1 MNYEILELDHKNI
14 VIGKEIRRYKK
25 ISSTQDL
32 ALFLIS
38 NPEEQSNN
46 HYNGLVILSDEQT
59 AGKGRAER
67 KWVSNI
73 GGLWFSIMLIKPNIP
88 ASDTNLIQML
98 SATSVCETINAL
110 TNLKA
115 KIKWPN
121 DILINSKKV
130 AGILLDVGIKGSKID
145 YLVIGIGINV
155 NTDSNTTRNEL
166 QNKQYDDKNI
176 KKNNNDLNL
185 DVTSLK
191 DELNI
196 RELGKLKILKDIL
209 EKIELYLFSIEQD
222 QKPINNENAHKLI
235 EKYKSLC
242 ETIGKR
248 ICIYDKGQIRYC
260 AFAKEINDDGSLVI
274 QRDEDGHIVVDKV
287 FFGDVSV
294 REMSQNE
301 R

>member
-38 NPEEQSNN
+38 NPEEQGNS

-155 NTDSNTTRNEL
+155 NTDSNTTRNQL

-242 ETIGKR
+242 ETLGKR

-260 AFAKEINDDGSLVI
+260 GFAKEINDDGSLVI
-274 QRDEDGHIVVDKV
+274 ERNEGGRIVVDKV

-294 REMSQNE
+294 REI
-301 R
+301 

>member
-1 MNYEILELDHKNI
+1 LNYEILQLDHKNRL
-14 VIGKEIRRYKK
+14 IGSQIRRYKK

-32 ALFLIS
+32 ALFLI
-38 NPEEQSNN
+38 NN
-46 HYNGLVILSDEQT
+46 SKERANSDCNGLVIISDEQT
-59 AGKGRAER
+59 AGKGREER
-67 KWVSNI
+67 KWVSNT
-73 GGLWFSIMLIKPNIP
+73 GGLWFSIMVIKPNIP
-88 ASDTNLIQML
+88 PSNINQIQML
-98 SATSVCETINAL
+98 SAASVCETINLL
-110 TNLKA
+110 TNLNA

-121 DILINSKKV
+121 DILIKSKKV
-130 AGILLDVGIKGSKID
+130 AGILVDVGIKGSKID

-196 RELGKLKILKDIL
+196 GELDKLKILKDIL

-222 QKPINNENAHKLI
+222 QKPINNENVHKLI

-260 AFAKEINDDGSLVI
+260 GFAKEINDDGSLVI
-274 QRDEDGHIVVDKV
+274 ERDKDGQIVVDKV

-294 REMSQNE
+294 REI
-301 R
+301 

>member
-1 MNYEILELDHKNI
+1 ML
-14 VIGKEIRRYKK
+14 IGKEIRRYKK

-32 ALFLIS
+32 SLFLIS
-38 NPEEQSNN
+38 NSKERGNS

-98 SATSVCETINAL
+98 SATSVCETIKAL

-130 AGILLDVGIKGSKID
+130 AGILLDVGIKDSKID
-145 YLVIGIGINV
+145 YVVIGIGINV
-155 NTDSNTTRNEL
+155 NTDIVATRNEL
-166 QNKQYDDKNI
+166 QKNRQYTNENT
-176 KKNNNDLNL
+176 KKTNNDVTL
-185 DVTSLK
+185 DVASLK
-191 DELNI
+191 DELNNQEI
-196 RELGKLKILKDIL
+196 DKLKILKNIL
-209 EKIELYLFSIEQD
+209 EKIEFYLLSIEYEQEHLY
-222 QKPINNENAHKLI
+222 NENVHNLI

-242 ETIGKR
+242 ETLGKR

-260 AFAKEINDDGSLVI
+260 GFAKGINDDGSLVI
-274 QRDEDGHIVVDKV
+274 ERNEEGRIVVDKV

-294 REMSQNE
+294 REI
-301 R
+301 

>member
-38 NPEEQSNN
+38 NPEEQGNS

-67 KWVSNI
+67 KWVSNT
-73 GGLWFSIMLIKPNIP
+73 GGLWFSIMVIRPNTP
-88 ASDTNLIQML
+88 ASNTNLIQML
-98 SATSVCETINAL
+98 SATSVCETINAF
-110 TNLKA
+110 TNLNA

-130 AGILLDVGIKGSKID
+130 AGILLDIGIKDSKID

-155 NTDSNTTRNEL
+155 NTDSIATRNEL
-166 QNKQYDDKNI
+166 QKKRQYQLENT
-176 KKNNNDLNL
+176 KKTNNHLTL

-191 DELNI
+191 DELNNQK
-196 RELGKLKILKDIL
+196 LDKLKILKDIL

-242 ETIGKR
+242 ETLGKR
-248 ICIYDKGQIRYC
+248 ICIYDNGQIRYC
-260 AFAKEINDDGSLVI
+260 GFAKEIDDDGSLVI
-274 QRDEDGHIVVDKV
+274 ERNEGGHIVVDKV
-287 FFGDVSV
+287 FFGDVSL
-294 REMSQNE
+294 REI
-301 R
+301 

>member
-38 NPEEQSNN
+38 NPEERGNSN
-46 HYNGLVILSDEQT
+46 YNGLVILSDEQT

-98 SATSVCETINAL
+98 SATSVCETIKAL

-130 AGILLDVGIKGSKID
+130 AGILLDVGIKDSKID
-145 YLVIGIGINV
+145 YVVLGIGINV
-155 NTDSNTTRNEL
+155 NTDIIATRNEL
-166 QNKQYDDKNI
+166 QKHRQYTNENT
-176 KKNNNDLNL
+176 KKTNNDVTL
-185 DVTSLK
+185 DVASLK
-191 DELNI
+191 DELNNQEI
-196 RELGKLKILKDIL
+196 DKLKILKNIL
-209 EKIELYLFSIEQD
+209 EKIEFYLLSIEYEQEHLY
-222 QKPINNENAHKLI
+222 NENVHNLI

-242 ETIGKR
+242 ETLGKR

-260 AFAKEINDDGSLVI
+260 GFAKEINDDGSLVI
-274 QRDEDGHIVVDKV
+274 ERNEGGRIVVDKV
-287 FFGDVSV
+287 FFGDISV
-294 REMSQNE
+294 REI
-301 R
+301 

>member
-1 MNYEILELDHKNI
+1 ML
-14 VIGKEIRRYKK
+14 IGKEIRRYKK

-38 NPEEQSNN
+38 NPEERRNS

-59 AGKGRAER
+59 SGKGRAER

-130 AGILLDVGIKGSKID
+130 AGILLDVGIKDSKID
-145 YLVIGIGINV
+145 YVVIGIGINV
-155 NTDSNTTRNEL
+155 NTDSSITKKEL
-166 QNKQYDDKNI
+166 QNIQYDGENI
-176 KKNNNDLNL
+176 KKTNNDLNP
-185 DVTSLK
+185 DITSLK
-191 DELNI
+191 DELNNQ
-196 RELGKLKILKDIL
+196 ELDKLKILTDIL
-209 EKIELYLFSIEQD
+209 EKIEFYLFSIEQD
-222 QKPINNENAHKLI
+222 QKSIHNENVHNLI

-242 ETIGKR
+242 ETLGKR
-248 ICIYDKGQIRYC
+248 ICVYDNGQIRYC
-260 AFAKEINDDGSLVI
+260 GFAKEIHDDGSLVI
-274 QRDEDGHIVVDKV
+274 EREEEGRKIVNKV
-287 FFGDVSV
+287 FFGEVSV
-294 REMSQNE
+294 REI
-301 R
+301 

>member
-38 NPEEQSNN
+38 NPEERGNSN
-46 HYNGLVILSDEQT
+46 YNGLVILSDEQT

-73 GGLWFSIMLIKPNIP
+73 GGLWFSIILIKPNIP
-88 ASDTNLIQML
+88 ASYTNLIQML
-98 SATSVCETINAL
+98 SATSVCETIKAL

-130 AGILLDVGIKGSKID
+130 AGILLDVGIKDSKID
-145 YLVIGIGINV
+145 YVVIGIGINV
-155 NTDSNTTRNEL
+155 NTDIIATRNEL
-166 QNKQYDDKNI
+166 QKHRQYTNENT
-176 KKNNNDLNL
+176 KKTNNDVTL
-185 DVTSLK
+185 DVASLK
-191 DELNI
+191 DELNNQEI
-196 RELGKLKILKDIL
+196 DKLKILKNIL
-209 EKIELYLFSIEQD
+209 EKIEFYLLSIEYEQEHLY
-222 QKPINNENAHKLI
+222 NENVHNLI

-242 ETIGKR
+242 ETLGKR

-260 AFAKEINDDGSLVI
+260 GFAKEINDDGSLVI
-274 QRDEDGHIVVDKV
+274 ERNEGGRIVVDKV
-287 FFGDVSV
+287 FFGDISV
-294 REMSQNE
+294 REI
-301 R
+301 

>member
-1 MNYEILELDHKNI
+1 LNYEILELDHKNI

-38 NPEEQSNN
+38 NPEEQGNS

-155 NTDSNTTRNEL
+155 NTDSNTTRNQL

-242 ETIGKR
+242 ETLGKR

-260 AFAKEINDDGSLVI
+260 GFAKEINDDGSLVI
-274 QRDEDGHIVVDKV
+274 ERNEGGRIVVDKV

-294 REMSQNE
+294 REI
-301 R
+301 